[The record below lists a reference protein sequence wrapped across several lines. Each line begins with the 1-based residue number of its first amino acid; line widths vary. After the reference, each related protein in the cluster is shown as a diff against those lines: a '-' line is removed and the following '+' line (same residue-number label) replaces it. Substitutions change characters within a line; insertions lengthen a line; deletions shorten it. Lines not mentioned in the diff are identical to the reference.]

1 MANFNLIDSTTRV
14 LQKSLDLREQRQQ
27 VIAGNVANAETPG
40 YARRTFEFEKR
51 LQAVIKQPQLPT
63 PLAHPKHFPVGAS
76 NLNQLQGEVT
86 SHSDRSGIG
95 DGNSVEMEDE
105 MMALSENQILYE
117 AGIKLTKSKLQL
129 LKYAA
134 NDGR

>member
-1 MANFNLIDSTTRV
+1 MANFNLIDRTTRL

-40 YARRTFEFEKR
+40 YATRTFEFEKR

-63 PLAHPKHFPVGAS
+63 SLAHPKHFPVGGS
-76 NLNQLQGEVT
+76 SLNQLQGEVIR
-86 SHSDRSGIG
+86 HPDRGGFG
-95 DGNSVEMEDE
+95 DRNSVVMEDE
-105 MMALSENQILYE
+105 MLALSENQILYE
-117 AGIKLTKSKLQL
+117 AGIKLTKRKLQM

>member
-1 MANFNLIDSTTRV
+1 MANFNLIDSTTRL

-51 LQAVIKQPQLPT
+51 LQAVIKRPQMPT
-63 PLAHPKHFPVGAS
+63 PFAHPKHFPVGGS

-86 SHSDRSGIG
+86 RHPDHSGVG
-95 DGNSVEMEDE
+95 DGNSVMMEDE
-105 MMALSENQILYE
+105 MLALSENQILYE
-117 AGIKLTKSKLQL
+117 AGIKLIKRKLQM

>member
-40 YARRTFEFEKR
+40 YAGRTFEFEKK
-51 LQAVIKQPQLPT
+51 LQAVLKQPSQSIPVT
-63 PLAHPKHFPVGAS
+63 NPKHFPLGGKS
-76 NLNQLQGEVT
+76 LSQLQGEVVR
-86 SHSDRSGIG
+86 HPDRSGFG
-95 DGNSVEMEDE
+95 DGNTVVVEDE
-105 MMALSENQILYE
+105 MVALAENEILYE
-117 AGIKLTKSKLQL
+117 TSAKLAKRKLQL
-129 LKYAA
+129 LKYVA

>member
-1 MANFNLIDSTTRV
+1 MANFDLIDSTTRL
-14 LQKSLDLREQRQQ
+14 LQKSLDLRNQRQN
-27 VIAGNVANAETPG
+27 VIAGNVANSETPG

-51 LQAVIKQPQLPT
+51 LQAVIKHPQRAT
-63 PLAHPKHFPVGAS
+63 PLANPKHFPLGGVT
-76 NLNQLQGEVT
+76 LDQLEGEVT
-86 SHSDRSGIG
+86 RHPDRSGFG
-95 DGNSVEMEDE
+95 DGNSVDMEDE

-117 AGIKLTKSKLQL
+117 AGIKLTKRKLQM

>member
-1 MANFNLIDSTTRV
+1 MANFNLIDSTTRI

-27 VIAGNVANAETPG
+27 VVAGNIANAETPG

-51 LQAVIKQPQLPT
+51 LQAVIKRPQMPVPVL
-63 PLAHPKHFPVGAS
+63 HPKHFPLGGS
-76 NLNQLQGEVT
+76 SLERLQGEVT
-86 SHSDRSGIG
+86 RQPDRSGIG
-95 DGNSVEMEDE
+95 DGNSVSMEDE
-105 MMALSENQILYE
+105 MLTLSENQILYE
-117 AGIKLTKSKLQL
+117 AGIKMTKRKLQM

>member
-1 MANFNLIDSTTRV
+1 MANFNLIDPTTRL

-40 YARRTFEFEKR
+40 YAKRTFEFEKS
-51 LQAVIKQPQLPT
+51 LQAVMKRPKLAT
-63 PLAHPKHFPVGAS
+63 PLAHPKHFPVGGS
-76 NLNQLQGEVT
+76 SLNQLQGEVIR
-86 SHSDRSGIG
+86 HPDRGGFG
-95 DGNSVEMEDE
+95 DGNSVVMEDE
-105 MMALSENQILYE
+105 MIALSENQILYE
-117 AGIKLTKSKLQL
+117 AGIKLIKRKLQM

>member
-1 MANFNLIDSTTRV
+1 MGNFKLIDSTTRL

-40 YARRTFEFEKR
+40 YAKRTFEFEKR
-51 LQAVIKQPQLPT
+51 LQAVLKSPQKAV
-63 PLAHPKHFPVGAS
+63 PLTHPKHFPVGGS
-76 NLNQLQGEVT
+76 SLNQLQGEVKR
-86 SHSDRSGIG
+86 HPDASGFG
-95 DGNSVEMEDE
+95 DGNTVVMEDE
-105 MMALSENQILYE
+105 MLALSENQILYE
-117 AGIKLTKSKLQL
+117 AGIKLTKRKLQM